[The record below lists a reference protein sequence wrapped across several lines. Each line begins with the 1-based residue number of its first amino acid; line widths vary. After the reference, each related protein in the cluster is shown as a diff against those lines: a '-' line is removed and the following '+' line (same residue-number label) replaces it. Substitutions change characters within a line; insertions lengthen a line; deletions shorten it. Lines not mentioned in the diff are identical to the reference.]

1 MPYPP
6 RMRRPSPALVIAL
19 IALFFSLAGT
29 GWAVTQLPRNSVG
42 SPQIKA
48 NAVTGPKVKDG
59 SLSAADFA
67 AGTLLTGATG
77 ATGPQG
83 ERGPQ
88 GEQGLQ
94 GIQGLQGVLATL
106 SVTQRNPAGVTGTG
120 STVGSSSPAE
130 PAAGPCT
137 DNCRVSTGP
146 IVVTQQSRIIASA
159 QVAIRNTS
167 GSTKTIACY
176 IVRDVGGGF
185 SDLTYASTA
194 TATIADAT
202 VATLSLT
209 AAIDASAGSYNL
221 ALRCGDANSPNPS
234 TLFTADEITITAFA
248 VAR

>member
-6 RMRRPSPALVIAL
+6 RMRRPSPALAISL

-42 SPQIKA
+42 TAQIKA
-48 NAVTGPKVKDG
+48 SAVTGPKVKDG

-67 AGTLLTGATG
+67 AGTLLAGAAG
-77 ATGPQG
+77 PAGPQG
-83 ERGPQ
+83 E
-88 GEQGLQ
+88 Q

-106 SVTQRNPAGVTGTG
+106 SVTQRNPSSVNGSG

-159 QVAIRNTS
+159 QVAIRNIS
-167 GSTKTIACY
+167 DSTQTIACY
-176 IVRDVGGGF
+176 IVHDVGGDF
-185 SDLTYASTA
+185 SKLTYASTA
-194 TATIADAT
+194 TATITDAT
-202 VATLSLT
+202 VTTLSLT
-209 AAIDASAGSYNL
+209 AAIDASAGSYDL
-221 ALRCGDANSPNPS
+221 ALRCGVTLGANPYN
-234 TLFTADEITITAFA
+234 LFTADEITITAFA